1 MNDYLKS
8 VSSISTSVT
17 STSLSPSTE
26 DEGSVLELPEQ
37 PPKAT
42 SSSVIENEVQPQSYG
57 AQYLSP
63 QKVKMRKYTLK
74 KG

>member
-8 VSSISTSVT
+8 ISSISTSVT

-26 DEGSVLELPEQ
+26 DEDSVLEMPEQ
-37 PPKAT
+37 PPNAT
-42 SSSVIENEVQPQSYG
+42 SSSVIDNEVQHISYD

-63 QKVKMRKYTLK
+63 QKVRIRKYTLK

>member
-8 VSSISTSVT
+8 ISSISTSVT
-17 STSLSPSTE
+17 STSLSPSAE

-37 PPKAT
+37 LPNAT
-42 SSSVIENEVQPQSYG
+42 SSSVIENEVQPISYD

-63 QKVKMRKYTLK
+63 QKVRLRKYTLK

>member
-8 VSSISTSVT
+8 TSNMDSPSKSTSFT
-17 STSLSPSTE
+17 SSFVDETSI
-26 DEGSVLELPEQ
+26 LEMPEQ
-37 PPKAT
+37 PPATT
-42 SSSVIENEVQPQSYG
+42 SSFMSEKESESLQDS

-63 QKVKMRKYTLK
+63 QKIKLRKYTLK